1 MAFWRFRRRG
11 SQISTEARLRALV
24 GQAPNLFF
32 VLDRDGRVLLAE
44 GRLLKVLRRRGE
56 RGGQGSTV
64 FEAFADT
71 PWALEGAR
79 RALTGRTVTV
89 HGPVDDRYYEARFAP
104 VRDEAGGVAEV
115 VGLASDVT
123 ELHEAEARAS
133 RQARRLA
140 TLAEASRVFAGG
152 LDYRTT
158 LDTVARQLAG
168 LFGDGVLI
176 RVVSPDRQWL
186 VPVAVHHPD
195 PARAALRRSV
205 LEASPQ
211 RVGEGITARVLETGR
226 PLRVASL
233 TDEFIH
239 GSMKPEY
246 WRYLEGA
253 ASLLIAPL
261 EHRRQVV
268 GHITLVRDAGGAP
281 YTADDEALLADLA
294 HRAAQAIENAR
305 LYGQSQAQVAARD
318 EFLSIASHELRT
330 PLTSLRLALEN
341 LRRVTGKLLAGAEV
355 PPEAAERVLA
365 VAERAGRR
373 LEGLVEALLDVS
385 RIHLGRLDLEA
396 EEVELGAL
404 VAEAVASVDD
414 ERGQSGSTVEVVGEP
429 VHGRWDRLRLGQVVV
444 NLVSNAIKYGNG
456 QTISVRYGPRGS
468 WAFLAV
474 QDRGIGIARDDQAHI
489 FERFERAVSSRNYGG
504 LGLGLFI
511 VKRIVE
517 AHGGLVRVESQ
528 PGEGSTFT
536 VDLPPRPEVS
546 VDRPRLGAP

>member
-1 MAFWRFRRRG
+1 
-11 SQISTEARLRALV
+11 
-24 GQAPNLFF
+24 
-32 VLDRDGRVLLAE
+32 
-44 GRLLKVLRRRGE
+44 
-56 RGGQGSTV
+56 
-64 FEAFADT
+64 
-71 PWALEGAR
+71 
-79 RALTGRTVTV
+79 
-89 HGPVDDRYYEARFAP
+89 
-104 VRDEAGGVAEV
+104 
-115 VGLASDVT
+115 
-123 ELHEAEARAS
+123 
-133 RQARRLA
+133 
-140 TLAEASRVFAGG
+140 
-152 LDYRTT
+152 
-158 LDTVARQLAG
+158 
-168 LFGDGVLI
+168 
-176 RVVSPDRQWL
+176 
-186 VPVAVHHPD
+186 VHHPD

-205 LEASPQ
+205 LDASPQ
-211 RVGEGITARVLETGR
+211 RVGEGITARVLETGL

-233 TDEFIH
+233 TDEFIR
-239 GSMKPEY
+239 GAMKPEY

-305 LYGQSQAQVAARD
+305 LYGQAQAQVAARD

-341 LRRVTGKLLAGAEV
+341 LRRVTGKLLSGTEV
-355 PPEAAERVLA
+355 PREAAERALS

-385 RIHLGRLDLEA
+385 RIHLGRLDLDA
-396 EEVELGAL
+396 EEVELGTL

-414 ERGQSGSTVEVVGEP
+414 ERTQSGSTLEVDGTP
-429 VHGRWDRLRLGQVVV
+429 VQGRWDRLRLGQVVV
-444 NLVSNAIKYGNG
+444 NLVSNAIKYGSG
-456 QTISVRYGPRGS
+456 HPITIRYGSRGS
-468 WAFLAV
+468 WAYLSV

-517 AHGGLVRVESQ
+517 AHGGLVRVESE
-528 PGEGSTFT
+528 PGQGSTFT
-536 VDLPPRPEVS
+536 VDLPPRPEVA